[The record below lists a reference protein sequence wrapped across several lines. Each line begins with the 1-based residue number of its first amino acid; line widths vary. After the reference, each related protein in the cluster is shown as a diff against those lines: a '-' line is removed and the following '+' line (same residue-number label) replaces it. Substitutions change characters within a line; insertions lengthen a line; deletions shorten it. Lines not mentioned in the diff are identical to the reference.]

1 MDKPL
6 TTLMSRYPAL
16 SACQEEI
23 LVAFEILK
31 TSFSGGHK
39 LLVAGNGG
47 SAADAEHI
55 SGELMKSFLQKRSI
69 DATVLSF
76 LSNTYG
82 EDGAKLASQLEG
94 ALPVVPLSSLTSLYT
109 AFCND
114 VDSSAAF
121 AQMVYGYGKMGDVL
135 LAISTSGNSR
145 NIINAVMVAR
155 AKGMKTIGLTGDS
168 GGKLND
174 CCDIV
179 IHAPGHETYVIQ
191 EYHLPIYHTLCAML
205 EVEFFNDR

>member
-1 MDKPL
+1 MYEQL
-6 TTLMSRYPAL
+6 TTLISRYPAL

-23 LVAFEILK
+23 LAAFELLK
-31 TSFSGGHK
+31 TSYASGHK

-55 SGELMKSFLQKRSI
+55 SGELMKSFLKKRSI
-69 DATVLSF
+69 DATVQSF
-76 LSNTYG
+76 LSNKYG
-82 EDGAKLASQLEG
+82 EDGTMLASQLEG
-94 ALPVVPLSSLTSLYT
+94 ALPVIPLSSLTSLYT
-109 AFCND
+109 AFSND
-114 VDSSAAF
+114 VDSNAAF
-121 AQMVYGYGKMGDVL
+121 AQMVYGYGNMGDVL

-145 NIINAVMVAR
+145 NIINATMVAR

-174 CCDIV
+174 YCDIV
-179 IHAPGHETYVIQ
+179 IHAPGNETYIIQ